1 MTDGGAPAAGAPRV
15 VPAAAGDLPG
25 VVAIARAALPD
36 AWSPEAFVDEL
47 GRPNV
52 LFLVARAATGALLGY
67 LVARTWVDEVHVL
80 QLAVAPGARRAG
92 VATRL
97 LVAALERARARGA
110 ALAHLEVRAGN
121 APAQAFYAR
130 GGFVQVGRRRGHYDD
145 GEDALLLM
153 RRLDEAPRRERAG
166 GAA

>member
-67 LVARTWVDEVHVL
+67 LVARTWVD
-80 QLAVAPGARRAG
+80 
-92 VATRL
+92 
-97 LVAALERARARGA
+97 
-110 ALAHLEVRAGN
+110 
-121 APAQAFYAR
+121 
-130 GGFVQVGRRRGHYDD
+130 
-145 GEDALLLM
+145 
-153 RRLDEAPRRERAG
+153 
-166 GAA
+166 